1 MQPKFSADEK
11 VLCYHGPLL
20 YEAKILKNK
29 KEGGSYNYFVHYQ
42 VISAFYYMLFCLYQE
57 CSFSILFF
65 VIQGWNR
72 NWDEWVAE
80 NRIMK
85 QVAENFDKQKKL
97 LATHMAQTK
106 AKKKAQKA
114 EKGKKGRGGSDSGSN
129 SRASTP
135 VSDRQAGGPL
145 PPPGGSG
152 GGGTRQ
158 QQAGKRGVADE
169 ELTNKEAET
178 ENLTSSNVTTP
189 VTSKEPVGASTRK
202 KARKEELHE
211 DISNILSGIS
221 KDLIYIILK
230 KS

>member
-1 MQPKFSADEK
+1 MNDFVYESIF
-11 VLCYHGPLL
+11 L
-20 YEAKILKNK
+20 YFNI
-29 KEGGSYNYFVHYQ
+29 
-42 VISAFYYMLFCLYQE
+42 
-57 CSFSILFF
+57 F

-80 NRIMK
+80 ARIMK

-158 QQAGKRGVADE
+158 QQAGKRGAADE
-169 ELTNKEAET
+169 ELTNISKEVDT
-178 ENLTSSNVTTP
+178 ENLTSLNVTTP
-189 VTSKEPVGASTRK
+189 VTSKESIGASTRK
-202 KARKEELHE
+202 KAKKEELHE
-211 DISNILSGIS
+211 DVSNILSGIS
-221 KDLIYIILK
+221 KELMYNVLYYIF
-230 KS
+230 

>member
-1 MQPKFSADEK
+1 
-11 VLCYHGPLL
+11 
-20 YEAKILKNK
+20 
-29 KEGGSYNYFVHYQ
+29 
-42 VISAFYYMLFCLYQE
+42 
-57 CSFSILFF
+57 
-65 VIQGWNR
+65 
-72 NWDEWVAE
+72 
-80 NRIMK
+80 MK

-152 GGGTRQ
+152 SGGTRQ
-158 QQAGKRGVADE
+158 QQAGKRGAADE
-169 ELTNKEAET
+169 DLTNISKEAET
-178 ENLTSSNVTTP
+178 ENLTSSNMNTP

-221 KDLIYIILK
+221 KDLIYVILK
-230 KS
+230 NHN

>member
-42 VISAFYYMLFCLYQE
+42 VILKLLSLHQSFH
-57 CSFSILFF
+57 CSNGLLILIFF
-65 VIQGWNR
+65 QGWNR

-80 NRIMK
+80 ARIMK

-114 EKGKKGRGGSDSGSN
+114 EKGTKKGRGGSDSGSN

-158 QQAGKRGVADE
+158 HQAGKRGAADE
-169 ELTNKEAET
+169 ELSSMSKEAEADSL
-178 ENLTSSNVTTP
+178 NSSNLSTP

-202 KARKEELHE
+202 KAKKEELQE
-211 DISNILSGIS
+211 DVNNILSGNYSEI
-221 KDLIYIILK
+221 
-230 KS
+230 

>member
-1 MQPKFSADEK
+1 
-11 VLCYHGPLL
+11 
-20 YEAKILKNK
+20 
-29 KEGGSYNYFVHYQ
+29 
-42 VISAFYYMLFCLYQE
+42 
-57 CSFSILFF
+57 
-65 VIQGWNR
+65 
-72 NWDEWVAE
+72 
-80 NRIMK
+80 MK

-152 GGGTRQ
+152 SGGTRQ

-169 ELTNKEAET
+169 ELTSKEAET

-221 KDLIYIILK
+221 KDLIYIIFK